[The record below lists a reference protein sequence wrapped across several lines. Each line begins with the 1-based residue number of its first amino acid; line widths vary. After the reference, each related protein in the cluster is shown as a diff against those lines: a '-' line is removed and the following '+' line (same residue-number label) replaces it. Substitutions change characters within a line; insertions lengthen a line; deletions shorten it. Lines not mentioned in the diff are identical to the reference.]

1 MSNWLIDPTTRALSG
16 ALDGLALREQAVASN
31 LSNVDTPGYRSQ
43 TVDFESELQAQLAG
57 TADAASAG
65 AMLPPTLGPS
75 TLSGMA
81 QTSAAHLAATV
92 PTSIAGG
99 AELSSQSNGTANR
112 VDGNTVSVDT
122 EMTAL
127 AETQLKYAA
136 VSRML
141 TGRIGML
148 KDVMGAR

>member
-31 LSNVDTPGYRSQ
+31 LSNVDTPGYQSL

-57 TADAASAG
+57 AADAASGG

-75 TLSGMA
+75 TQSGMT

-92 PTSIAGG
+92 PSMVSGGG
-99 AELSSQSNGTANR
+99 ALSAQSNGTVNR

-141 TGRIGML
+141 TGKIGML
-148 KDVMGAR
+148 KDVVGAR

>member
-31 LSNVDTPGYRSQ
+31 LSNVDTPGYRAQ
-43 TVDFESELQAQLAG
+43 TVDFETELQAQLAG
-57 TADAASAG
+57 AAGSATIG
-65 AMLPPTLGPS
+65 AMNPPTDGPS
-75 TLSGMA
+75 VMAGMA
-81 QTSAAHLAATV
+81 RTSSAHLAGALPANVT
-92 PTSIAGG
+92 GG
-99 AELSSQSNGTANR
+99 ASLSAQGNGTANR

-141 TGRIGML
+141 TDKLGML
-148 KDVMGAR
+148 KDVVGGR

>member
-31 LSNVDTPGYRSQ
+31 LANIDTPAYQAAS
-43 TVDFESELQAQLAG
+43 VDFESELQAQLAG
-57 TADAASAG
+57 AADLRSSG
-65 AMLPPTLGPS
+65 AMTPPTDGP
-75 TLSGMA
+75 TARTGMA
-81 QTSAAHLAATV
+81 GTSAAHLQGGFT
-92 PTSIAGG
+92 PSMTGG
-99 AELSSQSNGTANR
+99 ASLTSRSSGTANR

-141 TGRIGML
+141 TGKLGML
-148 KDVMGAR
+148 KDAVGGR